1 MKQYATDAMSNPRS
15 RLKLLFK
22 NLRSASLFYVKKGL
36 MGMFGKKFRF
46 DFFFFFWKKENE
58 FSIKIQI

>member
-1 MKQYATDAMSNPRS
+1 MKQYATYAMSNPQPK
-15 RLKLLFK
+15 LKLLFK

-46 DFFFFFWKKENE
+46 EFFEKEKKE
-58 FSIKIQI
+58 